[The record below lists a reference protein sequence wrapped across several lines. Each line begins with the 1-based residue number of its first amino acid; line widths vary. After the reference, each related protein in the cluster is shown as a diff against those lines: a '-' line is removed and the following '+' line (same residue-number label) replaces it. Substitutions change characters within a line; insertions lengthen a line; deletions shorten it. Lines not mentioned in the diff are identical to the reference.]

1 MSKPKR
7 RPTSFAAHRYP
18 RTARL
23 GELLREVIADELER
37 IGDERLELVA
47 ITSIDVDSE
56 LNRANVFYDAF
67 RGEEVDAEVM
77 EAFSAH
83 RIRLQGA
90 IARQIRAKKTPILD
104 FRPDMVLRSAERI
117 DKILRANPL
126 PERPEMDESVYA
138 TDKILLD
145 SDLDD
150 DELDDDE
157 LDDDVDDELGDDL
170 DEDDIEVD
178 DDDPA
183 EPA

>member
-7 RPTSFAAHRYP
+7 RPTSSAAHRYP

-77 EAFSAH
+77 EAFASH

-90 IARQIRAKKTPILD
+90 IAKQIRARKTPILD
-104 FRPDMVLRSAERI
+104 FRPDMVLRSAEKI
-117 DKILRANPL
+117 DRILRENPL

-138 TDKILLD
+138 SEKILM
-145 SDLDD
+145 DD
-150 DELDDDE
+150 D
-157 LDDDVDDELGDDL
+157 LDDDVDDVDDDDL
-170 DEDDIEVD
+170 KVAN
-178 DDDPA
+178 DDPA

>member
-7 RPTSFAAHRYP
+7 RPTSSAAHRYP

-90 IARQIRAKKTPILD
+90 IARQVRAKKTPILD
-104 FRPDMVLRSAERI
+104 FCPDMVLRSAERI

-126 PERPEMDESVYA
+126 PDRPEMDESVYA
-138 TDKILLD
+138 SDKVLLD
-145 SDLDD
+145 DDLDD
-150 DELDDDE
+150 DDLDDDD
-157 LDDDVDDELGDDL
+157 LDADDEFDGDDL
-170 DEDDIEVD
+170 GAD
-178 DDDPA
+178 DDGPDDDTSA

>member
-7 RPTSFAAHRYP
+7 RPTSSAAHRYP

-77 EAFSAH
+77 EAFSGH

-90 IARQIRAKKTPILD
+90 IARQVRAKKTPILD

-126 PERPEMDESVYA
+126 PDRPEMDESVYA
-138 TDKILLD
+138 SDKVLLD
-145 SDLDD
+145 DDLDD
-150 DELDDDE
+150 DDLDDDD
-157 LDDDVDDELGDDL
+157 LDADDDFDGDDL
-170 DEDDIEVD
+170 GAD
-178 DDDPA
+178 DDGPDDDTSA